1 MKEYNDFNGYKESK
15 KSKESGEMELSEKN
29 QNNDFSMAY
38 MGMVAALGVDTVFH
52 IENLKGSLVGEARF
66 GRGLGFKRYLL
77 KDSQGKKL
85 DRNAPC
91 PCGSGRKA
99 KKCCEYQ
106 SVVDKKLEN
115 LEKQEESNS
124 QTQN

>member
-52 IENLKGSLVGEARF
+52 IENLKGSLVG
-66 GRGLGFKRYLL
+66 
-77 KDSQGKKL
+77 
-85 DRNAPC
+85 
-91 PCGSGRKA
+91 
-99 KKCCEYQ
+99 
-106 SVVDKKLEN
+106 
-115 LEKQEESNS
+115 
-124 QTQN
+124 